1 MAGHRVVAD
10 PDLRSVHFG
19 DPQTLKAVFFGE
31 LWRGRDNLR
40 VTFSGPRGLREWR
53 SALIP
58 IGELALLTSGVV
70 ALLAGHVAPAVAF
83 WLAALAPSAVRA
95 AGMVRRQL
103 NRTVIASAQAL
114 AVAIVFDLA
123 RALALVTR
131 VSHRA
136 RRVA

>member
-1 MAGHRVVAD
+1 
-10 PDLRSVHFG
+10 
-19 DPQTLKAVFFGE
+19 VFFGE

-58 IGELALLTSGVV
+58 IGGLALLTAGLV
-70 ALLAGHVAPAVAF
+70 ALLTGQIAVAIAL
-83 WLAALAPSAVRA
+83 WMAALAPSAVRA

-103 NRTVIASAQAL
+103 NRGLTAAAQAL
-114 AVAIVFDLA
+114 AVAVVFDLA
-123 RALALVTR
+123 RALALVAR
-131 VSHRA
+131 GSHRA